1 MKKHLR
7 ELNGKIVERHITNQK
22 DCSVTAIIQPF
33 VTLAPRP
40 SPYIFYQSFINWEG
54 L

>member
-1 MKKHLR
+1 MKKQLR
-7 ELNGKIVERHITNQK
+7 ELNGKIVETHITNQK
-22 DCSVTAIIQPF
+22 DCSVTANIQPF

-40 SPYIFYQSFINWEG
+40 SPYIFYKNFIIWEG